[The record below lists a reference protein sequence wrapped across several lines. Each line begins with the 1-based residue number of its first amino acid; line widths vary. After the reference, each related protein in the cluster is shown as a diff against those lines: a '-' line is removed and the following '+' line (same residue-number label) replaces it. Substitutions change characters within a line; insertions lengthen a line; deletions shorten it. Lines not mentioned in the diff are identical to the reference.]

1 MKIPIAAFFRI
12 VGIITVLN
20 SYLSYGMGGLD
31 LYYQFSLQPQQLAT
45 LGIPNDVINILN
57 QFNITSRPTLSVASN
72 AITKSD
78 GSKLL
83 PGFTLQSAVNVES
96 FLQQV
101 AAFVPVPKQ
110 LLTSTTL
117 QLNIPFT
124 YSKPQDMTVTIGAG
138 THDTQEEP
146 LAMSGLLEIIGLQK
160 MKLGDELIEQLDTI
174 NIVPTSYEI
183 TVAQGTLRY
192 ELKAAVTLFGFDN
205 VEMHLRLEPAEQ
217 KNEHPRTAVTFTIP
231 SSDFG
236 LGQISK
242 DLAPFDETVTFNT
255 PTMTFAN
262 YNNTQEG
269 TIDGLIIQSGANFG
283 EPFKAIMAPDGSHD
297 QVTVQVK
304 IPRKI
309 EKASDVSVN
318 VTSSGL
324 RSDKVCLNDL
334 MSKLGASFTVG
345 PLQPVADSLCLYNVF
360 ANVRLVGEDSALELH
375 GDTKLFG
382 KQEQSVLYL
391 QKRQLG
397 VGVTL
402 VTDAND
408 SNSIRLADI
417 DSKLSPFDQ
426 FGTISNY
433 RIAFANWNNPD
444 DLLAFSEHMQQGF
457 SMTGIMQ
464 FNGYV
469 GKILSLFGLE
479 KEKFLVQIPVG
490 KDLLD
495 GFLLAIKKA
504 IDKTIGG
511 KFLQL
516 NNLILGL
523 KFTGTPPEP
532 AAELSLEGVSTLP
545 GCDPHGIILE
555 GTLAPTEFE
564 LAGGLTEKE
573 DVAASDKEDNTVS
586 ARIQLIGT
594 PIFIDKPVASIS
606 FAAGEIV
613 GFGGGGT
620 ITLNNKE
627 LTLYTQVDVEQ
638 PKKMAL
644 LFNAHNVSLTDSVNM
659 GLALFGNAKL
669 NVTLPPIFTFK
680 DFTLHYAP
688 DVVKLPND
696 VIIRQGWGANGKLT
710 FLTTTFDID
719 ATYSLSGATYK
730 GVGDKP
736 LQLAPGIVLSDNTGT
751 KGPAIDIELNF
762 TAQRVTLT
770 GNLVIGTNKLI
781 NNGAV
786 ATIDAD
792 GIHVAS
798 NATILDVTA
807 DVAATLPIQHPADGS
822 ITITWQQGITQLAH
836 ALVTQGVQ
844 ATVGQAQNFLNK
856 ANNIFTS
863 INGICNKLPSSTPG
877 CSQATSIIDNAT
889 NLMRTISNK
898 ATALTNF
905 QIQQLQVKTTINAL
919 LHADPVT
926 AIATVVIAG
935 QPTTITVSALSLT
948 NPTAAAQAIAQAILT
963 ATNELEP
970 LIKQLENIPQ
980 QLEQIFTDLGN
991 MAATFGKQLGAALA
1005 TGAKKTGQAV
1015 QAGAAAAKQA
1025 ALQHA
1030 AEEKAALQAAAT
1042 QARRA
1047 AFTAARA
1054 ASRAASETA
1063 ATTAQAAI
1071 QATQQ
1076 AAAAAQAAYQT
1087 AQAAYQAA
1095 EQAYQQAAGEAAGL
1109 AKTLGI

>member
-1 MKIPIAAFFRI
+1 MKTAITAFFRI

-20 SYLSYGMGGLD
+20 SYLLYGMGGLD

-45 LGIPNDVINILN
+45 LGIPNEVIAILN
-57 QFNITSRPTLSVASN
+57 QFNITSAPTLSVASN

-83 PGFTLQSAVNVES
+83 PGFTLQSAVNVDS

-101 AAFVPVPKQ
+101 AAFVPVPKK

-117 QLNIPFT
+117 RLNIPFT
-124 YSKPQDMTVTIGAG
+124 YSKPHDVTVTIGAG
-138 THDTQEEP
+138 AHDTQEEP
-146 LAMSGLLEIIGLQK
+146 LAMSGLLKIIGLER

-192 ELKAAVTLFGFDN
+192 ELKAAVNLFGFDN
-205 VEMHLRLEPAEQ
+205 VQMHLRLEPAEQ
-217 KNEHPRTAVTFTIP
+217 KNQHPRTAVTFTIP
-231 SSDFG
+231 SSNFG

-242 DLAPFDETVTFNT
+242 DLAPFDETVTLNT

-269 TIDGLIIQSGANFG
+269 TIDGLVIQSGANFG

-304 IPRKI
+304 IPRKT

-324 RSDKVCLNDL
+324 RSDKVCLNDI
-334 MSKLGASFTVG
+334 MSKLGTSFAVG
-345 PLQPVADSLCLYNVF
+345 PLQPVTDSLCLYNVF
-360 ANVRLVGEDSALELH
+360 ANVRLVGQDSALELH
-375 GDTKLFG
+375 GDIKLFG
-382 KQEQSVLYL
+382 KQERSVLYL

-402 VTDAND
+402 VTDASN

-417 DSKLSPFDQ
+417 NDKLSPFDQ

-433 RIAFANWNNPD
+433 RIAFANWDNPD
-444 DLLAFSEHMQQGF
+444 DLLEFSANMRQGF

-479 KEKFLVQIPVG
+479 QEKFLVQIPVG
-490 KDLLD
+490 KELFD
-495 GFLLAIKKA
+495 GFLLAIKKEV
-504 IDKTIGG
+504 DKTIGG

-516 NNLILGL
+516 NNLVLGL

-532 AAELSLEGVSTLP
+532 AAALSLEGVATLP

-573 DVAASDKEDNTVS
+573 DSAASDQEDTTVS
-586 ARIQLIGT
+586 AKIHLVGT
-594 PIFIDKPVASIS
+594 PIYIDKPVASIS

-644 LFNAHNVSLTDSVNM
+644 LFDAHNVSLTDSVNM
-659 GLALFGNAKL
+659 GLALFGSSKL
-669 NVTLPPIFTFK
+669 NVTLPPIFTFD

-719 ATYSLSGATYK
+719 ATYGFSGATYK

-736 LQLAPGIVLSDNTGT
+736 LQLAPGIVLSDSTGT

-770 GNLVIGTNKLI
+770 GNLTIGTNKLI
-781 NNGAV
+781 NNSAV
-786 ATIDAD
+786 ATIDAN

-807 DVAATLPIQHPADGS
+807 DVAATLPLQQPANGS

-844 ATVGQAQNFLNK
+844 ATVGQAKNFLNK

-863 INGICNKLPSSTPG
+863 INSICNKLPSSTPG
-877 CSQATSIIDNAT
+877 CSQAKTIIDTAT
-889 NLMRTISNK
+889 NLMTTISNK

-905 QIQQLQVKTTINAL
+905 QIEQLQVKTTINAL

-926 AIATVVIAG
+926 AIATVIIAG
-935 QPTTITVSALSLT
+935 QPMTITVSALSLT
-948 NPTAAAQAIAQAILT
+948 NPTAAAQAIAKAILA

-991 MAATFGKQLGAALA
+991 MAATLGKELGKALA
-1005 TGAKKTGQAV
+1005 TGAKKTGQAL
-1015 QAGAAAAKQA
+1015 QAGAAAAKQT
-1025 ALQHA
+1025 ALQ
-1030 AEEKAALQAAAT
+1030 EKAALQAAAAK
-1042 QARRA
+1042 ARRD
-1047 AFTAARA
+1047 AFIAARA
-1054 ASRAASETA
+1054 ASRAVSEGASA
-1063 ATTAQAAI
+1063 TAQAAL
-1071 QATQQ
+1071 QATKQ

-1095 EQAYQQAAGEAAGL
+1095 EQAYQQAADAATDVV
-1109 AKTLGI
+1109 KEIGI